1 MSIKT
6 IGILMPG
13 DMGHGCGKFFLD
25 NKLSVITALDGRSN
39 RTKKLSES
47 AGIVNVGSITNIVKY
62 SETYCETY
70 GETYGITRHDAI
82 TVAPYVSVK
91 LLQLVH
97 FDDSAA
103 DT

>member
-39 RTKKLSES
+39 LFNSNWRKN
-47 AGIVNVGSITNIVKY
+47 VN
-62 SETYCETY
+62 
-70 GETYGITRHDAI
+70 
-82 TVAPYVSVK
+82 
-91 LLQLVH
+91 
-97 FDDSAA
+97 
-103 DT
+103 